1 VKELVL
7 QNHTGQTSL
16 TKKSPFP
23 SEVFSDFITVN
34 CWLWGKIL
42 VCCGQEMISERVL
55 KGWKEHRHSQK
66 GHQQIKMTHQEWH
79 IKWSY
84 RFRDRQMVKSCWG
97 PPIVQVN
104 WAWRSDRGDMRG
116 INISLSSKDKAMARW
131 PAAREK
137 RATVVCLRR
146 SYKQ

>member
-1 VKELVL
+1 
-7 QNHTGQTSL
+7 
-16 TKKSPFP
+16 
-23 SEVFSDFITVN
+23 
-34 CWLWGKIL
+34 
-42 VCCGQEMISERVL
+42 
-55 KGWKEHRHSQK
+55 
-66 GHQQIKMTHQEWH
+66 
-79 IKWSY
+79 
-84 RFRDRQMVKSCWG
+84 MVKSCWG